1 MIGLLETAGPAIVRA
16 SWQGSV
22 LALGVGLL
30 LWSLG
35 ERIAPRW
42 RFLLWG
48 VVLARLLVVATPVS
62 PWSLFNL
69 VPTQAE
75 VHVPAALEPGSP
87 APFSPPSY
95 EPAAA
100 PVPAVATEAPGT
112 DLEALQRPEFSIN
125 TARTTPGEA
134 NQPAPSSIESAVAT
148 AAPGIRFDVR
158 LLLQMLSAVWLIG
171 CLALGLRLAAA
182 ALLLRRRLA
191 RCRPVSDPALLQ
203 MLQTACRRL
212 GVRRVPALVV
222 TPESLSPC
230 LVGTLRPTIVLP
242 ESVVTESSE
251 ARLRH
256 VLAHE
261 LAHLLRGDLWTNWLL
276 LAVRILHWVNP
287 VAWWTVREM
296 QAHREAACDELA
308 FTALGET
315 DRHDYAAS
323 IIELAA
329 SLAPSPLAPGLVGLF
344 SSKGRLQVRVE
355 RLLSSPSVP
364 ALKTPV
370 AAALL
375 LGIALLGLTDAM
387 PATLAQAPTP
397 PADQNDTPA
406 ASPEPN
412 TTTHTITS
420 RCVDSR
426 TRKPLAGVPIRLYRA
441 EGLVGSPVEIA
452 NAVTDKEGKY
462 TFEGLVPPRPEGHLD
477 RLTYS
482 TFAFPPGGQIGSE
495 FRSFRQGGETREV
508 RVATESSTLTGKVV
522 DTHGKPVADATV
534 LPFQVNGHPV
544 PGLPV
549 ATTGSD
555 GTFRFDALPVFR
567 TPDGR
572 SFGMSF
578 QVTHPDSAGATGKA
592 DALPADVTVAL
603 PAACLVTGT
612 VVDSVTGKPAA
623 GVLITAERV
632 DETGPWGQ
640 EFAASDTDGRFR
652 LPVAEGR
659 YHILAEAPER
669 VCVALTDQEC
679 AIGKNV
685 ELPPFQLIR
694 GGLVSGR
701 VINTATSQS
710 VPVTTDGSSVAIG
723 FFGPSQ
729 PHGRVI
735 SPKRL
740 ALVDAQGRYTF
751 RAAPGDNFPYFVNTQ
766 GDRMAWDTRE
776 KLPVVVK
783 EGETIPYDMLITP
796 EIPPAERL
804 QAARKIVGSFSKD
817 PKERTAQILAEFRR
831 LNNTIDETELWCLL
845 MRELVTIGP
854 AAVPQLT
861 AELDGA
867 TEGRMLRRLGFAL
880 RAIGDSRAVP
890 ALVRAIPRTLLP
902 SSSDYGLLVADPE
915 LTKFMQQ
922 YDLDPKDGGPYFD
935 VGRPVREI
943 FGALHLLTKQNFQD
957 SEIFGMSLSEDPRRQ
972 VMQRRFYLARALQWQ
987 AWWDANASSF
997 TNDVE
1002 YQTCNL
1008 PVRAE
1013 TRLPAPD
1020 LRNLPKTTRAVGNV
1034 KGATLSPVTQGG
1046 EHAWHFCDL
1055 DTGYQWHWPADIP
1068 KNHEPGTIAALEKW
1082 AATSGA
1088 DLMCDIHRSPEGI
1101 DTYVLR
1107 GLGLTLREIDTRTV
1121 RNLHQLL
1128 AAGELPEGRPVDS
1141 LLMHYDAD
1149 SGKLVPNSNGAF
1161 LYVTRD
1167 GNIGLI
1173 ETTDR
1178 ITRTADLTGQP
1189 AGMAPGGVGFHLGV
1203 RFSLKIL
1210 IP

>member
-1 MIGLLETAGPAIVRA
+1 MMGLLETAGPAIVRA

-75 VHVPAALEPGSP
+75 VRVPAALEPGS
-87 APFSPPSY
+87 
-95 EPAAA
+95 AA
-100 PVPAVATEAPGT
+100 PLGPY
-112 DLEALQRPEFSIN
+112 
-125 TARTTPGEA
+125 
-134 NQPAPSSIESAVAT
+134 SSEPAVAT
-148 AAPGIRFDVR
+148 AAPATDLQPAQRIEFSNNAAGTTPNEANRAAPSPAEPLAVTATRSVRFDAR
-158 LLLQMLSAVWLIG
+158 LLMPILSAVWLIG
-171 CLALGLRLAAA
+171 CLALGLRLATA

-191 RCRPVSDPALLQ
+191 KCRPVTDPVLLK
-203 MLQTACRRL
+203 MLEATGRRL
-212 GVRRVPALVV
+212 GVRRVPSLVV

-242 ESVVTESSE
+242 ESVVTESSDS
-251 ARLRH
+251 RLRH

-261 LAHLLRGDLWTNWLL
+261 LAHLVRGDLWINWLL
-276 LAVRILHWVNP
+276 LTARILHWVNP

-315 DRHDYAAS
+315 DRRDYAAS
-323 IIELAA
+323 IVELAA

-355 RLLSSPSVP
+355 RLLQSPSVP

-370 AAALL
+370 AAALF

-387 PATLAQAPTP
+387 PALQAQAPAATT
-397 PADQNDTPA
+397 DKNDAPA
-406 ASPEPN
+406 AAEKPEPK
-412 TTTHTITS
+412 THTVAG
-420 RCVDSR
+420 RCIESR
-426 TRKPLAGVPIRLYRA
+426 TEKPLTGVPIRLYRTD
-441 EGLVGSPVEIA
+441 GLVGSPVQVA
-452 NAVTDKEGKY
+452 TTVTDKDGQY
-462 TFEGLVPPRPEGHLD
+462 TFEGLAPARPEGHLD
-477 RLTYS
+477 RLTY
-482 TFAFPPGGQIGSE
+482 TTYAFPPGGQIGIE
-495 FRSFRQGGETREV
+495 FHSFRQGKETHEI

-522 DTHGKPVADATV
+522 DAHGKPVAGAIV
-534 LPFQVNGHPV
+534 LPYHVNGHAV
-544 PGLPV
+544 PGLPS
-549 ATTGSD
+549 ATTGTD
-555 GTFRFDALPVFR
+555 GTYRFDALPVFR
-567 TPDGR
+567 TRDGR
-572 SFGMSF
+572 AFGTYF
-578 QVTHPDSAGATGKA
+578 QVTHPDSPGANGKA

-623 GVLITAERV
+623 GVLITADRV
-632 DETGPWGQ
+632 DETAPWGQ
-640 EFAASDTDGRFR
+640 EFAASNSEGRFR

-694 GGLVSGR
+694 GGLFSGR
-701 VINTATSQS
+701 VINTATSQP
-710 VPVTTDGSSVAIG
+710 VPVTKDGSPVAIG

-729 PHGRVI
+729 PYGRVI

-740 ALVDAQGRYTF
+740 ALVDAEGRFTL
-751 RAAPGDNFPYFVNTQ
+751 RAAPGDNFPYLINTH
-766 GDRMAWDTRE
+766 GDRMGWDTRE
-776 KLPVVVK
+776 KPPVVVK
-783 EGETIPYDMLITP
+783 EGETTPYDMLITP
-796 EIPPAERL
+796 EVPAAERL
-804 QAARKIVGSFSKD
+804 EMARKVVEGLSKD
-817 PKERTAQILAEFRR
+817 PQERTEQILAEFRN
-831 LNNTIDETELWCLL
+831 LNRTIDETERWCLL
-845 MRELVTIGP
+845 MRELVAIGP
-854 AAVPQLT
+854 AAVPQLS
-861 AELDGA
+861 AELDRA

-880 RAIGDSRAVP
+880 RAIGDPRAVP

-902 SSSDYGLLVADPE
+902 SSSDYGLLVEDPE

-922 YDLDPKDGGPYFD
+922 HDLDPKDGGPYFD

-943 FGALHLLTKQNFQD
+943 FGALHVLTKQNFRD
-957 SEIFGMSLSEDPRRQ
+957 SEVFSISLSEDPRRQ
-972 VMQRRFYLARALQWQ
+972 VLQRRLYVRQAQQWQ
-987 AWWDANASSF
+987 AWWDANASTF
-997 TNDVE
+997 TDDVE

-1008 PVRAE
+1008 PVPTE
-1013 TRLPAPD
+1013 TLPPAPD
-1020 LRNLPKTTRAVGNV
+1020 LHALPKTTRAVGTV
-1034 KGATLSPVTQGG
+1034 RGATLSPSIQKPG
-1046 EHAWHFCDL
+1046 HAWHFCDL

-1068 KNHEPGTIAALEKW
+1068 KDAEPGTIATLEKW
-1082 AATSGA
+1082 AAASGA

-1101 DTYVLR
+1101 ETYVLR
-1107 GLGLTLREIDTRTV
+1107 GLGLTLCEIDPRTV
-1121 RNLHQLL
+1121 RNLDRLL
-1128 AAGELPEGRPVDS
+1128 AAGELPEGRPVDK

-1149 SGKLVPNSNGAF
+1149 SGKLVPNANGTF
-1161 LYVTRD
+1161 LYVTRE
-1167 GNIGLI
+1167 GNIGVI

-1203 RFSLKIL
+1203 QFSLKIL
-1210 IP
+1210 VP